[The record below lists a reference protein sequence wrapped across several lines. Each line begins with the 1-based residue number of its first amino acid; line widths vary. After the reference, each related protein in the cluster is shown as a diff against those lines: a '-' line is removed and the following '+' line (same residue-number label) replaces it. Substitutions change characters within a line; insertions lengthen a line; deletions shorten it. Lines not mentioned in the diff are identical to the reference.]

1 MGDFLALIPIAA
13 TVALI
18 VAVVVTV
25 PEGAGLHRLPHR
37 TRRTPRRQA
46 HQEGDHPMTYQPTY
60 ADRLR
65 LAALFAECAEAG
77 YGIYENGRFE
87 AYPGMYD
94 AAADF
99 IESRLGA

>member
-1 MGDFLALIPIAA
+1 MS
-13 TVALI
+13 
-18 VAVVVTV
+18 
-25 PEGAGLHRLPHR
+25 H
-37 TRRTPRRQA
+37 
-46 HQEGDHPMTYQPTY
+46 QPTPVEQ
-60 ADRLR
+60 LL
-65 LAALFAECAEAG
+65 LAVLFAECAEAG

>member
-1 MGDFLALIPIAA
+1 
-13 TVALI
+13 
-18 VAVVVTV
+18 
-25 PEGAGLHRLPHR
+25 
-37 TRRTPRRQA
+37 
-46 HQEGDHPMTYQPTY
+46 MTYQPTY